1 GAVGDLVRNDT
12 RVLLCWFDR
21 APAAE
26 RRLRAALGRAKGLG
40 GRRAAGLGPV
50 VRMDGAALA
59 RADAEALRAELWGIL
74 RHERLCVRAVESAF
88 PGPAPA
94 LATALRIP
102 KLVLVDPEGGLLAG
116 QPRRLSFVDANV
128 LETLLR
134 HGEAEWAGLGG
145 RRGLLVAVRDALEG
159 GVESV
164 NLCTPEGIA
173 EELFTYVGSGTLFTR
188 GDYCH
193 VAPLGLDDFAQA
205 ERLLERGQREGLLKL
220 RSPDEIAGVLAVGF
234 GATVCDRHLAGI
246 AGLLTAPY
254 AAERAGEI
262 VGLYTITRFKGEGIG
277 ERLVSRL
284 LAEAAKRGLAYVF
297 ACAVDERA
305 VQVFLRRVARGDALA
320 DRVRGGGGAALRAR
334 GGGARRPA
342 RRARA
347 RWHPARARRA
357 APARAA
363 RVGFGS
369 QPPAPGFT
377 GPPSVRRSQPSTAAP
392 SATSCD
398 HAVRVLRTASAALPR
413 PASHI

>member
-1 GAVGDLVRNDT
+1 MSGSGERVRRMAVELRQGEFYLEKDFYLEEFRSRSVLVAVAPGATDLGPLAGAVGDLVRNDT

-40 GRRAAGLGPV
+40 GRRASGLGPV

-305 VQVFLRRVARGDALA
+305 VQFFLRLGFEQVGAERVPAAKWTGYDAR
-320 DRVRGGGGAALRAR
+320 
-334 GGGARRPA
+334 
-342 RRARA
+342 RRARVVVC
-347 RWHPARARRA
+347 RRELHP
-357 APARAA
+357 
-363 RVGFGS
+363 G
-369 QPPAPGFT
+369 PG
-377 GPPSVRRSQPSTAAP
+377 
-392 SATSCD
+392 
-398 HAVRVLRTASAALPR
+398 
-413 PASHI
+413 

>member
-1 GAVGDLVRNDT
+1 MSGSGERVRRMAVELRQGEFYLEKDFYLAEFRSRSVLVAVAPGAADLGPLAGAVGDLVRNDT

-40 GRRAAGLGPV
+40 GRRASGLGPV

-145 RRGLLVAVRDALEG
+145 RRGLLVAVRDALAG

-164 NLCTPEGIA
+164 NLCTPEGVA
-173 EELFTYVGSGTLFTR
+173 EELFTYVGSGTLFTQ

-193 VAPLGLDDFAQA
+193 VAPLALDDFAQA
-205 ERLLERGQREGLLKL
+205 ERLNERGRREGLLKPRTPEEVAEL
-220 RSPDEIAGVLAVGF
+220 LASGF
-234 GATVCDRHLAGI
+234 GAMICGRHLAGV

-254 AAERAGEI
+254 AEAHAGEI

-277 ERLVSRL
+277 GRLVNRL
-284 LAEAAKRGLAYVF
+284 LAEAESRGLEYVF
-297 ACAVDERA
+297 ACAVDRRAQQFFERLGFERVSADA
-305 VQVFLRRVARGDALA
+305 VPAAKWVGYDRR
-320 DRVRGGGGAALRAR
+320 
-334 GGGARRPA
+334 
-342 RRARA
+342 RRARVA
-347 RWHPARARRA
+347 VFRRRLA
-357 APARAA
+357 ARAA
-363 RVGFGS
+363 VAEG
-369 QPPAPGFT
+369 
-377 GPPSVRRSQPSTAAP
+377 
-392 SATSCD
+392 
-398 HAVRVLRTASAALPR
+398 
-413 PASHI
+413 